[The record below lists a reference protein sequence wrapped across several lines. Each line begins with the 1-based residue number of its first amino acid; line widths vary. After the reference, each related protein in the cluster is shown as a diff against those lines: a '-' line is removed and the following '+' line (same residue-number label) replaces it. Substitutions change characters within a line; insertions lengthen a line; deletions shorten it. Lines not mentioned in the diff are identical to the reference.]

1 MTRNTRFGA
10 TTVLRFWFQ
19 SDTPLQL
26 VFLYKLVNGVA
37 ESSFGTHVANLA
49 GVPMDVVRRA
59 DVISKDFARKFK
71 EKLQIKQQKNSAC
84 KIPLAAQADFTYLY
98 KLGTGQLEACEDPV
112 QTAETLKRMKGI
124 VRRYLEK
131 IP

>member
-1 MTRNTRFGA
+1 LFP
-10 TTVLRFWFQ
+10 
-19 SDTPLQL
+19 SDHFLQL

-71 EKLQIKQQKNSAC
+71 EKVQIKQQKNPAC
-84 KIPLAAQADFTYLY
+84 KMPLVAQADFVYLY

-112 QTAETLKRMKGI
+112 RTAESLKRMKEI
-124 VRRYLEK
+124 FRRYLEK